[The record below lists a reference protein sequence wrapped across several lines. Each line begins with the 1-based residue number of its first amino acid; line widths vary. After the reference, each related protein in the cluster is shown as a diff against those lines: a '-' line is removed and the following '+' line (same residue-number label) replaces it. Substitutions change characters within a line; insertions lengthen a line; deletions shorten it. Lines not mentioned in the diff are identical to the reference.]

1 MAFDSLLQAAD
12 DFDHTIEGLFQSD
25 PNRIT
30 RYVVEAAGICM
41 DYSRHWMTDA
51 VRAELFKQLE
61 ETQFDTQREALFAG
75 QAVNTTESRAALHM
89 ALRAPSTAAFTVD
102 GRSVM
107 PEVHAE
113 LDAMSGFSDAI
124 REGARCGQ
132 TNRRFTDVI
141 HLGIGGSD
149 LGPAL
154 VYEALKPWVDGPR
167 VHFISNVDGAGL
179 SDLFEILDPE
189 TTLSVVV
196 SKSFTTEET
205 MHNAHRVR
213 TWLTDA
219 LGEGAI
225 ASHVVAVSTNIEAMD
240 AFGIHPKARF
250 RFWDWVGGR
259 FSVWSAV
266 GLSVMIALGA
276 ERFRE
281 LLAGAHAMDQHF
293 QTAAPEHNLPV
304 MMALLSAWY
313 VTGFGIETQAV
324 VPYADRLAK
333 LPAYLQQLEMESNGK
348 SVDHSGQRLEYDTA
362 PIVWGDAG
370 TNGQHAFFQL
380 FHQGTRV
387 VPLDLWLAANPIG
400 SPKASHQLLM
410 ANCLAQLDALS
421 FGTTEASGHQECPG
435 NRPATLFLFES
446 LTPAVLGAV
455 LAAYEHKVFTL
466 SVLWDINP
474 FDQWGV
480 ELGKQL
486 CGGVLKQL
494 KTPQSTEPQ
503 TATERAIGWIQAHQ
517 R

>member
-1 MAFDSLLQAAD
+1 
-12 DFDHTIEGLFQSD
+12 
-25 PNRIT
+25 
-30 RYVVEAAGICM
+30 
-41 DYSRHWMTDA
+41 
-51 VRAELFKQLE
+51 
-61 ETQFDTQREALFAG
+61 
-75 QAVNTTESRAALHM
+75 
-89 ALRAPSTAAFTVD
+89 
-102 GRSVM
+102 
-107 PEVHAE
+107 
-113 LDAMSGFSDAI
+113 
-124 REGARCGQ
+124 
-132 TNRRFTDVI
+132 
-141 HLGIGGSD
+141 
-149 LGPAL
+149 
-154 VYEALKPWVDGPR
+154 
-167 VHFISNVDGAGL
+167 
-179 SDLFEILDPE
+179 
-189 TTLSVVV
+189 
-196 SKSFTTEET
+196 
-205 MHNAHRVR
+205 
-213 TWLTDA
+213 
-219 LGEGAI
+219 
-225 ASHVVAVSTNIEAMD
+225 
-240 AFGIHPKARF
+240 
-250 RFWDWVGGR
+250 
-259 FSVWSAV
+259 
-266 GLSVMIALGA
+266 
-276 ERFRE
+276 
-281 LLAGAHAMDQHF
+281 
-293 QTAAPEHNLPV
+293 
-304 MMALLSAWY
+304 
-313 VTGFGIETQAV
+313 V

-400 SPKASHQLLM
+400 SPQASHQLLM

-494 KTPQSTEPQ
+494 KTPQSTKPK